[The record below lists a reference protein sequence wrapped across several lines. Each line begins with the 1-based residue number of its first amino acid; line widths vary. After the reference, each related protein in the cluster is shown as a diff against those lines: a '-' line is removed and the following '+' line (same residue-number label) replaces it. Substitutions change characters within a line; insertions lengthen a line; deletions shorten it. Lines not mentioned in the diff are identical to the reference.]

1 MIYFHDDSSII
12 YVTNQGVEKRFL
24 IEKQIANA
32 RRKGFCRLK
41 EISNI
46 YYNEKSFVRRFVL
59 DPLSFNMQ
67 QASQM
72 EKTDI
77 LKFRGDIL
85 KRNLQLNIYLNDVD
99 SDQGAIPRV
108 FKEKN
113 VNAFSHFI
121 INNYRVEMTFS
132 YMSWKILS
140 NLADKKIKLQDL
152 KNEYINELCFTV
164 LPDNRNVFHLLSKDF
179 EVLD

>member
-67 QASQM
+67 
-72 EKTDI
+72 
-77 LKFRGDIL
+77 
-85 KRNLQLNIYLNDVD
+85 
-99 SDQGAIPRV
+99 
-108 FKEKN
+108 
-113 VNAFSHFI
+113 
-121 INNYRVEMTFS
+121 
-132 YMSWKILS
+132 
-140 NLADKKIKLQDL
+140 
-152 KNEYINELCFTV
+152 
-164 LPDNRNVFHLLSKDF
+164 
-179 EVLD
+179 